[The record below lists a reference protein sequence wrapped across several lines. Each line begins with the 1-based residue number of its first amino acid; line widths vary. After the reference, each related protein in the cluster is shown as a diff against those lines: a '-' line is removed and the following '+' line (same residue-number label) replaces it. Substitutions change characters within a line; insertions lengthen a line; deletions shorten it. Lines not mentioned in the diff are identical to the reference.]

1 MDMAQLDPATTQ
13 ALAWVF
19 GSILLLVIST
29 ATGLL
34 IKILGVLMKSNT
46 QHELRIANLEDDMD
60 EVQGVIFPIPPMS
73 KRRKK

>member
-19 GSILLLVIST
+19 GSLLFIVLST

-60 EVQGVIFPIPPMS
+60 EVHDVIFPIPPMS